1 MPAPGTLP
9 LPTDVDEVDLVPV
22 RTYWQ
27 LVRQRFLRH
36 RLAVIAVVILA
47 ILIAVSIVVPVATG
61 DAYRTSSLTLIDEG
75 PSLQA
80 PLGYNEI
87 GQNIFLR
94 LAKATQTSLII
105 GFLAVILIGIIG
117 ALVGSI
123 AGYFGGW
130 VDNVLM
136 RIVDVVLSLPFLF
149 LVLLIVSFFGH
160 PGHPG
165 DRVRASAFAGWTTA
179 ARLVRAEFLQLRET
193 DFVAAAK
200 ALGAEPRRIIVRHM
214 LPGAMAPLVVALSL
228 GVADAIIGESA
239 LSFLGFGIAP
249 PEISLGQMLQNY
261 REYFYSTPERI
272 FYPGARARRHRPV
285 RPASLATACA
295 TPSTRDSESRVDRPS
310 DDDPSGPS
318 RDNRTPRISSRSPG
332 CGPTSSPRTGR
343 SRPSTAS
350 ASRSSTARR
359 SASSASPAAARAS
372 PRCR

>member
-1 MPAPGTLP
+1 
-9 LPTDVDEVDLVPV
+9 VDEVDLVPV

-47 ILIAVSIVVPVATG
+47 ILIAVSIVVPLATG
-61 DAYRTSSLTLIDEG
+61 NAYQSSSLTLIDEG
-75 PSLQA
+75 ASLQA

-94 LAKATQTSLII
+94 LAKATQTSLIV
-105 GFLAVILIGIIG
+105 GFLAVILIGITG
-117 ALVGSI
+117 ATVGSI

-130 VDNVLM
+130 VDNLLM
-136 RIVDVVLSLPFLF
+136 RIVDVVLSLPYLV
-149 LVLLIVSFFGH
+149 LVLLIVSFSGIR
-160 PGHPG
+160 
-165 DRVRASAFAGWTTA
+165 DIRVIVFAIAFAGWTTA

-200 ALGAEPRRIIVRHM
+200 ALGASPRRIILRHM

-261 REYFYSTPERI
+261 REYFYSNSERI
-272 FYPGARARRHRPV
+272 LYPALVLIAIV
-285 RPASLATACA
+285 L
-295 TPSTRDSESRVDRPS
+295 
-310 DDDPSGPS
+310 
-318 RDNRTPRISSRSPG
+318 
-332 CGPTSSPRTGR
+332 
-343 SRPSTAS
+343 S
-350 ASRSSTARR
+350 ASFLGDGLRDALD
-359 SASSASPAAARAS
+359 
-372 PRCR
+372 PRQRVES

>member
-1 MPAPGTLP
+1 MSVDVRSAPGTLP
-9 LPTDVDEVDLVPV
+9 LPTEIDEVDLVPV

-47 ILIAVSIVVPVATG
+47 VLIAVSIVVPMATG
-61 DAYRTSSLTLIDEG
+61 DAYQKSSLTLIDEG

-94 LAKATQTSLII
+94 LAKATQTSLIV
-105 GFLAVILIGIIG
+105 GFLAVILIGITG
-117 ALVGSI
+117 AAVGSI

-130 VDNVLM
+130 VDNLLM
-136 RIVDVVLSLPFLF
+136 RIVDVVLSLPYLV
-149 LVLLIVSFFGH
+149 LVLLIVSFSGIR
-160 PGHPG
+160 
-165 DRVRASAFAGWTTA
+165 DIRVIVFAIAFAGWTTA

-200 ALGAEPRRIIVRHM
+200 ALGANPNRIILRHM

-261 REYFYSTPERI
+261 REYFYSNSERI
-272 FYPGARARRHRPV
+272 LYPALVLVAIV
-285 RPASLATACA
+285 L
-295 TPSTRDSESRVDRPS
+295 
-310 DDDPSGPS
+310 
-318 RDNRTPRISSRSPG
+318 
-332 CGPTSSPRTGR
+332 
-343 SRPSTAS
+343 S
-350 ASRSSTARR
+350 ASFLGDGLRDALD
-359 SASSASPAAARAS
+359 
-372 PRCR
+372 PRQRVEN

>member
-1 MPAPGTLP
+1 MSVDVRAGQGALP
-9 LPTDVDEVDLVPV
+9 LPSEVDEVDLVPV

-47 ILIAVSIVVPVATG
+47 ILIVVSIVVPMATG
-61 DAYRTSSLTLIDEG
+61 NAYQQSSLALIDAG

-94 LAKATQTSLII
+94 LAKATQTSLIV
-105 GFLAVILIGIIG
+105 GFLAVILIGIVG
-117 ALVGSI
+117 ATVGSI

-130 VDNVLM
+130 VDNLLM
-136 RIVDVVLSLPFLF
+136 RVVDVVLSLPYLV
-149 LVLLIVSFFGH
+149 LVLLIVSFSGIR
-160 PGHPG
+160 
-165 DRVRASAFAGWTTA
+165 DIRVIVFAIAFAGWTTA

-200 ALGAEPRRIIVRHM
+200 ALGANPNRIILRHM

-261 REYFYSTPERI
+261 REYFYDNSERI
-272 FYPGARARRHRPV
+272 LYPALVLIAIV
-285 RPASLATACA
+285 L
-295 TPSTRDSESRVDRPS
+295 
-310 DDDPSGPS
+310 
-318 RDNRTPRISSRSPG
+318 
-332 CGPTSSPRTGR
+332 
-343 SRPSTAS
+343 S
-350 ASRSSTARR
+350 ASFLGDGLRDALDPKRS
-359 SASSASPAAARAS
+359 
-372 PRCR
+372 

>member
-1 MPAPGTLP
+1 MPALARCRSRPRSTRSISSRSGPTGSSFASGSSGTS
-9 LPTDVDEVDLVPV
+9 
-22 RTYWQ
+22 
-27 LVRQRFLRH
+27 
-36 RLAVIAVVILA
+36 LAVIATVTLTILV
-47 ILIAVSIVVPVATG
+47 AVSIVVPLATG

-105 GFLAVILIGIIG
+105 GFLAVILIGITG
-117 ALVGSI
+117 ATVGSI

-130 VDNVLM
+130 VDNLLM
-136 RIVDVVLSLPFLF
+136 RVVDVVLSLPFLV
-149 LVLLIVSFFGH
+149 LVLLIVSFSGIR
-160 PGHPG
+160 
-165 DRVRASAFAGWTTA
+165 DIRVIVFAIAFAGWTTA

-200 ALGAEPRRIIVRHM
+200 ALGASPRRTIMRHM

-261 REYFYSTPERI
+261 REYFYSNSERI
-272 FYPGARARRHRPV
+272 LYP
-285 RPASLATACA
+285 
-295 TPSTRDSESRVDRPS
+295 
-310 DDDPSGPS
+310 
-318 RDNRTPRISSRSPG
+318 
-332 CGPTSSPRTGR
+332 
-343 SRPSTAS
+343 
-350 ASRSSTARR
+350 
-359 SASSASPAAARAS
+359 AARAHRHRAVGQL
-372 PRCR
+372 PR

>member
-1 MPAPGTLP
+1 MSVDARAGTGTLP

-47 ILIAVSIVVPVATG
+47 ILIAVSIVVPLATG
-61 DAYRTSSLTLIDEG
+61 NAYQSSSLTLIDEG
-75 PSLQA
+75 ASLQA

-94 LAKATQTSLII
+94 LAKATQTSLIV
-105 GFLAVILIGIIG
+105 GFLAVILIGITG
-117 ALVGSI
+117 ATVGSI

-130 VDNVLM
+130 VDNLLM
-136 RIVDVVLSLPFLF
+136 RIVDVVLSLPYLV
-149 LVLLIVSFFGH
+149 LVLLIVSFSGIR
-160 PGHPG
+160 
-165 DRVRASAFAGWTTA
+165 DIRVIVFAIAFAGWTTA

-200 ALGAEPRRIIVRHM
+200 ALGASPRRIILRHM

-261 REYFYSTPERI
+261 REYFYSNSERI
-272 FYPGARARRHRPV
+272 LYPALVLIAIV
-285 RPASLATACA
+285 L
-295 TPSTRDSESRVDRPS
+295 
-310 DDDPSGPS
+310 
-318 RDNRTPRISSRSPG
+318 
-332 CGPTSSPRTGR
+332 
-343 SRPSTAS
+343 S
-350 ASRSSTARR
+350 ASFLGDGLRDALD
-359 SASSASPAAARAS
+359 
-372 PRCR
+372 PRQRVES

>member
-1 MPAPGTLP
+1 MSVDVRAGPGTLP
-9 LPTDVDEVDLVPV
+9 LPTEVDEVDLVPV

-36 RLAVIAVVILA
+36 KLAVIATVTLTILV
-47 ILIAVSIVVPVATG
+47 AVSIVVPLATG

-105 GFLAVILIGIIG
+105 GFLAVLLIGITG
-117 ALVGSI
+117 ATVGSI

-130 VDNVLM
+130 VDNLLM
-136 RIVDVVLSLPFLF
+136 RVVDVVLSLPFLV
-149 LVLLIVSFFGH
+149 LVLLIVSFSGIR
-160 PGHPG
+160 
-165 DRVRASAFAGWTTA
+165 DIRVIVFALAFAGWTTA

-200 ALGAEPRRIIVRHM
+200 ALGASPRRTIMRHM

-249 PEISLGQMLQNY
+249 PEISLGQMLQNF
-261 REYFYSTPERI
+261 REYFYSNSERI
-272 FYPGARARRHRPV
+272 LYPALVLIAIV
-285 RPASLATACA
+285 M
-295 TPSTRDSESRVDRPS
+295 
-310 DDDPSGPS
+310 
-318 RDNRTPRISSRSPG
+318 
-332 CGPTSSPRTGR
+332 
-343 SRPSTAS
+343 S
-350 ASRSSTARR
+350 ASFLGDGLRDALD
-359 SASSASPAAARAS
+359 
-372 PRCR
+372 PRQRVES